1 MLEFSWSDYYVDL
14 YSWYEDD
21 AILYVNGKS
30 TNKTLEEI
38 DMLGPIPM
46 DGSVK
51 TFIQRGN
58 QKSKEVVI
66 KEDMEVL

>member
-1 MLEFSWSDYYVDL
+1 M
-14 YSWYEDD
+14 
-21 AILYVNGKS
+21 NGKS

-51 TFIQRGN
+51 IFIQRGN

-66 KEDMEVL
+66 KEGMR